1 MQIILDEF
9 HRDSRRDSGVRYL
22 VRETSRAQTGTKRI
36 ETTFPRARDDSGN
49 RDEMGVARTV
59 VAFTSRTT
67 RSTVCLI
74 KALRYSE

>member
-9 HRDSRRDSGVRYL
+9 HSDSRRDSGVRYL
-22 VRETSRAQTGTKRI
+22 VREMSRANGDEKDRD
-36 ETTFPRARDDSGN
+36 TTFPRARDDSGN